1 MLEIKKKM
9 TSEGRKEGEEMK
21 LEVVVCRERRER
33 EMVLALAVWLQALVL
48 VSAALTS
55 L

>member
-9 TSEGRKEGEEMK
+9 TSEGRGNEIRSRRLQRKEG
-21 LEVVVCRERRER
+21 ER